1 MGSKLAWMSF
11 IGFLMIMIGVTGKLG
26 SLLGAV
32 IDPAN
37 MVDSQPPG
45 SGSAGG
51 STGGE
56 GKPAASGTLTPA
68 QIGVYARQVGFSGQS
83 LVIAIAIA
91 LAESGGS
98 VGAIN
103 TANSNGT
110 TDRGL
115 WQINSVH
122 SQYNATKLFDPAY
135 NARAAWEIS
144 SGGTNWFPW
153 TTYTNGRYQKF
164 LNEAQ
169 AAVQPQQIGAF

>member
-1 MGSKLAWMSF
+1 MNGSKLAWMSF

-37 MVDSQPPG
+37 MVDIQPG
-45 SGSAGG
+45 ETGATTGG
-51 STGGE
+51 SQSGE
-56 GKPAASGTLTPA
+56 GPGPTSGTLTPA
-68 QIGVYARQVGFSGQS
+68 QIGFYARQVGFSGRS

-122 SQYNATKLFDPAY
+122 RQYNPQRLLTDPTY
-135 NARAAWEIS
+135 NAKAAWEIS

-153 TTYTNGRYQKF
+153 TTYTNGRYQRF
-164 LNEAQ
+164 LNDAQ
-169 AAVQPQQIGAF
+169 QAVQG

>member
-1 MGSKLAWMSF
+1 MNGSKLAWMSF
-11 IGFLMIMIGVTGKLG
+11 IGFLMIMVGVTGKLG

-37 MVDSQPPG
+37 MIDLQPG
-45 SGSAGG
+45 EVGG
-51 STGGE
+51 GQSGE
-56 GKPAASGTLTPA
+56 GPGKAPTSGTLTPA
-68 QIGVYARQVGFSGQS
+68 QIGFYARQVGFSGRS

-91 LAESGGS
+91 LAESGGT

-122 SQYNATKLFDPAY
+122 SQYNASRLLTDPTY
-135 NARAAWEIS
+135 NAQAAWQIS

-153 TTYTNGRYQKF
+153 ATYTNGRYQRF
-164 LNEAQ
+164 LNDAQ
-169 AAVQPQQIGAF
+169 QAVQG